1 MKKNVHGGNIYK
13 FAAQK
18 GIAPDAIIDFSAN
31 INPLGLSPSGAEAI
45 AHNLDGLIHYPDPN
59 NTDLGEI
66 TAQRLGVKP
75 ENLLFGNGAAE
86 LLFAVAR
93 LPGFTDVLIPAPGF
107 SEYAE
112 AATAAGLRINSYTL
126 THRFYEGS
134 DESAFVDSTVNEA
147 SAPAQAASDAGF
159 TVSYDDLA
167 KRLRQDYGQ
176 KRCIVFMGNPN
187 NPDGSLINPKT
198 IENLLAAIREGNHLL
213 VADESFME
221 FTDETTTLRFEAVE
235 NGHIVVLHSL
245 TKFYAVP
252 GLRLGAIIGVP
263 ALLKAVKKSVP
274 AWSVNR
280 LAQVYGVAALQDDAY
295 RTETKHNTPL
305 HRDWLCQQMATLGPI
320 KVVRPSVN
328 FMLCYWTPTTP
339 TVEDLF
345 HFLATKYILVRD
357 CSAYENLGP
366 GWFRVAVKSQDNN
379 EILVSAIK
387 EFCHEHNLLG
397 TPRSDE
403 ME

>member
-31 INPLGLSPSGAEAI
+31 INPLGLSPAGAEAI

-59 NTDLGEI
+59 NTELGEI

-112 AATAAGLRINSYTL
+112 AATAAGLRISSYKL

-134 DESAFVDSTVNEA
+134 HESAF
-147 SAPAQAASDAGF
+147 GF

-167 KRLRQDYGQ
+167 NRLRQDYGQ
-176 KRCIVFMGNPN
+176 KRCIIFMGNPN

-198 IENLLAAIREGNHLL
+198 IENLLVAIREGNHLL

-221 FTDETTTLRFEAVE
+221 FTDEATTLRFEAVE

-252 GLRLGAIIGVP
+252 GLRLGAIIGMT

-280 LAQVYGVAALQDDAY
+280 LAQVYGIAALQDDAY
-295 RTETKHNTPL
+295 RAESKHNTPL
-305 HRDWLCQQMATLGPI
+305 HRDWLCQHMAALGPI

-328 FMLCYWTPTTP
+328 FMLCYWTPLAL

-345 HFLATKYILVRD
+345 YFLAKKYILVRD

-366 GWFRVAVKSQDNN
+366 GWFRVAVKSQKNN